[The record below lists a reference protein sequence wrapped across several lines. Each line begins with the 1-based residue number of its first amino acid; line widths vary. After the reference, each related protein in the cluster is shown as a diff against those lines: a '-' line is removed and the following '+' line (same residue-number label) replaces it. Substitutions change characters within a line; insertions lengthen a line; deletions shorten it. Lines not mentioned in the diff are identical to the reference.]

1 MAEYIEREKAEIIFR
16 DAHLALKPEGCKDW
30 NEYITRD
37 MMLMN
42 AEQAIHIIPSA
53 DVLPVRHGRWI
64 FKADSS
70 WRGGGKYE
78 CSACKYG
85 YAIGAYHEPDEFT
98 YCPHCGAYMKD
109 GGKE

>member
-1 MAEYIEREKAEIIFR
+1 MAEYIEREKAIKAR
-16 DAHLALKPEGCKDW
+16 HGCEKKCAKCDF
-30 NEYITRD
+30 
-37 MMLMN
+37 
-42 AEQAIHIIPSA
+42 AIEDDSWCQGEVFVVDLLRAPSA
-53 DVLPVRHGRWI
+53 DVAPVRHGRWI

-109 GGKE
+109 GGET